1 MSFPEIPNVT
11 WEQALTHILESIAL
25 QETALA
31 DFINGETKKMQT
43 IISQISNLETSSL
56 AGNQDMITF
65 QKHVD
70 NTIQTV
76 IKMQMLLQF
85 KLKTI
90 LDAKQALAPPPPP
103 TALLHTYQ
111 PLSAPRPPSTS
122 DTEELLPFSPVAT
135 EPPPS
140 TSQLPILATEYNC
153 SLTGSGQGRITN
165 PSDFFFYGSASIPS
179 LMVCIRHGVIE
190 SSAFTYQIIKK
201 GVTARIK
208 VLPKTLKA
216 QCTSPFITAPTPEDP
231 NIAVITGKGIIEK
244 HTSSQKT
251 LNDNCS
257 FILTVW
263 DGGSGSPGTDKFRMI
278 IVAEN
283 SPRVFNHDSGIVSV
297 IGNLVVETLPV
308 SR

>member
-1 MSFPEIPNVT
+1 VSLPEIPNVT

-43 IISQISNLETSSL
+43 IIEQINNLETSSL
-56 AGNQDMITF
+56 TSNQDMITF
-65 QKHVD
+65 QKHID
-70 NTIQTV
+70 YTIQTV
-76 IKMQMLLQF
+76 IEMQMLLQF

-90 LDAKQALAPPPPP
+90 LDAKQALAPPPT
-103 TALLHTYQ
+103 TAVLHAYQ

-122 DTEELLPFSPVAT
+122 DNDDSLPVSPALTEQ
-135 EPPPS
+135 PP
-140 TSQLPILATEYNC
+140 SQLPILATEYSC

-179 LMVCIRHGVIE
+179 LMVCTRHGVIE
-190 SSAFTYQIIKK
+190 SSAFVYQIIKK

-208 VLPKTLKA
+208 VLPKTLKV
-216 QCTSPFITAPTPEDP
+216 QCSSPFITTPTPEDP
-231 NIAVITGKGIIEK
+231 NIAVITGKGVIEK

-251 LNDNCS
+251 LTDNCS

-263 DGGSGSPGTDKFRMI
+263 DGGSGTPGTDKFRMI
-278 IVAEN
+278 IVAEDN
-283 SPRVFNHDSGIVSV
+283 PRVFNHDSGMVSV
-297 IGNLVVETLPV
+297 IGNLVVEALPI
-308 SR
+308 SK